1 MNLDMEPQT
10 IINIALSLIGGLGG
24 FVLNR
29 VWESLKDLQSADK
42 MLSEKVAAIEVLVA
56 GAYVTREELQKTVS
70 AVFTKLDRIE
80 DKLDHK
86 VDKG

>member
-1 MNLDMEPQT
+1 MEPQT